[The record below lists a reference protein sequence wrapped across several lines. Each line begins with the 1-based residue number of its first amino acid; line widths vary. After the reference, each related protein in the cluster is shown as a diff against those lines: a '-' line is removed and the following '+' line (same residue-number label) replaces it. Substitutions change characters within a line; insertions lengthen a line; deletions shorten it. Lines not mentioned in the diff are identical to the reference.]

1 MIHALLLSLAVTPA
15 AVAAEL
21 PEEILRG
28 VDADAVR
35 AAAEAPAQDPVAV
48 EIRPVEGT
56 PAPSDFIGEG
66 VTVKLKNGGRLEGI
80 LHDDAEN
87 IWLEVDGGKI
97 GFELG
102 IVESIEVKPN
112 RHSEFREREA
122 AVDAADP
129 AALWALA
136 SWASARGLSGYAR
149 ATSLRVI
156 GLDADHAGARALLG
170 YEKIGG
176 RWLSHDEAMVAKG
189 YVRFEGRWITKAEQE
204 AILRER
210 DERRRARLED
220 ERRVAEENARREA
233 EFAAER
239 ERQRLREQE
248 ELERLRRIRRR
259 HRHNRRHGHGPVII
273 VPGGR
278 PHHPHHPGRP
288 NGPALRGGLR

>member
-15 AVAAEL
+15 VAAEL
-21 PEEILRG
+21 PEELLRG

-35 AAAEAPAQDPVAV
+35 AAAEAPAQDPVSV
-48 EIRPVEGT
+48 EIRPVAGT
-56 PAPSDFIGEG
+56 PVPSDFIGEG

-80 LHDDAEN
+80 LHDDSDK

-97 GFELG
+97 GFDASV
-102 IVESIEVKPN
+102 VESIEVAPN
-112 RHSEFREREA
+112 KYSEFREREA

-149 ATSLRVI
+149 ATSLRVLR
-156 GLDADHAGARALLG
+156 LDADHAGARALLG
-170 YEKIGG
+170 YELFEG
-176 RWLSHDEAMVAKG
+176 RWLTHDEAMVAKG
-189 YVRFEGRWITKAEQE
+189 FVRFEGRWITKAEQE

-210 DERRRARLED
+210 DERRRARLEE
-220 ERRVAEENARREA
+220 ERRQAEENARREA
-233 EFAAER
+233 ELAAER

-278 PHHPHHPGRP
+278 PHHPHPHHPRP
-288 NGPALRGGLR
+288 AR